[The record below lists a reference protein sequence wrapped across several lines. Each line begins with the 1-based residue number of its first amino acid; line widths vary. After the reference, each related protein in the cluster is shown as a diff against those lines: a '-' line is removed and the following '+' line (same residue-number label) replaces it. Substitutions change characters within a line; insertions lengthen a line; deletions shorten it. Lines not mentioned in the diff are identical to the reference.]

1 MSMLVWNLLLAG
13 IWMAMTELSTA
24 HLIIGFVLGYF
35 VLWLSPGMAQ
45 RSQYFRRVGQWVRFA
60 GYFLR
65 ELTIATG
72 RVAYDV
78 LTPTP
83 YMKPSVLGIP
93 LDVETDMEIAMLAIV
108 VTLTPGTLALDIS
121 SDRKT
126 LYIHAMYVA
135 DPDAIRRDIKQGF
148 ERRILEL
155 LR

>member
-1 MSMLVWNLLLAG
+1 MLTRNLALAG
-13 IWMAMTELSTA
+13 IWMAMTELSATQ
-24 HLIIGFVLGYF
+24 LIIGFALGYF
-35 VLWLSPGMAQ
+35 VLWFSPGLAH
-45 RSQYFRRVGQWVRFA
+45 RSNYFRRVGQGLRFT
-60 GYFLR
+60 GFFLR
-65 ELTIATG
+65 ELAIATA
-72 RVAYDV
+72 RVAHDV

-93 LDVETDMEIAMLAIV
+93 LDAETDAEIAMLAIV

-126 LYIHAMYVA
+126 LYIHAMYVS
-135 DPDAIRRDIKQGF
+135 DPEATRREIKQGF

>member
-1 MSMLVWNLLLAG
+1 MNLLLWNLLLAG
-13 IWMAMTELSTA
+13 VWMAVTELSAT
-24 HLIIGFVLGYF
+24 HLLIGFVLGYF
-35 VLWLSPGMAQ
+35 VLWLSPGLAQ
-45 RSQYFRRVGQWVRFA
+45 RSRYFRRVGQWVRFA
-60 GYFLR
+60 GFFLR
-65 ELTIATG
+65 ELSVATA

-93 LDVETDMEIAMLAIV
+93 LDAKTDAEIAMLAIV
-108 VTLTPGTLALDIS
+108 VTLTPGTLALDVS

-126 LYIHAMYVA
+126 LYVHAMYVK
-135 DPDAIRRDIKQGF
+135 DPEEIRREIKQGF